1 MITPRICVS
10 RHELKPWTGPLPPL
24 TPPTVRLPVV
34 YPRPKTRGDCLDGGV
49 NAQRPCP
56 WVSCRYN
63 LLVNVNDETGAVE
76 ELASSPEELTHTCAL
91 DVAEITDLTG
101 RQVILRSLEPFFG
114 VHRERIRQL
123 DGEREFWS
131 ARDLELR
138 AIRGLLEGLALG
150 GFSETEIEKKFA
162 EYLVRRDEKEK
173 PHVFEQ
179 D

>member
-10 RHELKPWTGPLPPL
+10 RHELKPWNGPLPQIA
-24 TPPTVRLPVV
+24 PPPIRLPVV

-123 DGEREFWS
+123 
-131 ARDLELR
+131 ELR

-162 EYLVRRDEKEK
+162 EYLVHRDEKEK
-173 PHVFEQ
+173 PHAFEQ

>member
-1 MITPRICVS
+1 MITPRICVN
-10 RHELKPWTGPLPPL
+10 RHELKPWIGPLPQIA
-24 TPPTVRLPVV
+24 PPTVRLPVV

-123 DGEREFWS
+123 
-131 ARDLELR
+131 ELR